1 MSSVR
6 RSACATRRGPR
17 SCSVAASRR
26 STPTP
31 EARGLLTP
39 FPAPLDARPLGG
51 FVGQAEGGAG
61 QAVGIRVAMAAA
73 GPVLAWPTPGFAL
86 AGVASVMGAMN
97 TLFVDDGRARLAITY
112 ATGTLVS
119 LGLAIAAKATKQD
132 AASWKRPLMMWVAL
146 TLGAGLGAM
155 AVSLLG
161 PGSLLIAALV
171 LIRLFT
177 NEGVVA

>member
-1 MSSVR
+1 MR
-6 RSACATRRGPR
+6 D
-17 SCSVAASRR
+17 
-26 STPTP
+26 ST
-31 EARGLLTP
+31 
-39 FPAPLDARPLGG
+39 
-51 FVGQAEGGAG
+51 
-61 QAVGIRVAMAAA
+61 
-73 GPVLAWPTPGFAL
+73 
-86 AGVASVMGAMN
+86 
-97 TLFVDDGRARLAITY
+97 
-112 ATGTLVS
+112 
-119 LGLAIAAKATKQD
+119 TKQD